1 MMDRLMLQLRKKKQ
15 KKSSEQIATTSTKK
29 KFLLSSVTAVP
40 AALPHQ
46 NDSSS
51 TSQPPIEQESERE
64 TRKKFFDDFDEE
76 DDPDHPND
84 NNCSATE
91 DDDDNT
97 APVTISYGSERS
109 ASSLTLNTIGST
121 GGGGTGGGGIVRQR
135 SVRWSTIEFFNHEL
149 VLGDHPSVDAAGPP
163 LSIGWK
169 SVGAG
174 RGEQL
179 SIDAYENER
188 PERRKGV
195 DLIVPPEVRHRWL
208 MESGYSRSE
217 IKDCLL
223 ELAYIQESRR
233 KNAPTMNTTPW
244 QQKIRK
250 NIAAT
255 FCRRPT
261 IIEVRA
267 FAE

>member
-1 MMDRLMLQLRKKKQ
+1 MMMDRLMWQSRKNNKKKT
-15 KKSSEQIATTSTKK
+15 SEQTATTTKK
-29 KFLLSSVTAVP
+29 KVLSSLTEPV
-40 AALPHQ
+40 LPQ
-46 NDSSS
+46 NSS
-51 TSQPPIEQESERE
+51 TSQPSEQQQSEHE
-64 TRKKFFDDFDEE
+64 TGWKQLLDEE

-84 NNCSATE
+84 NNCLTDD

-97 APVTISYGSERS
+97 APVTICYGSERSTS
-109 ASSLTLNTIGST
+109 ASSLTLNTSTGGSSSST
-121 GGGGTGGGGIVRQR
+121 GGGGRGGGGIVRQR
-135 SVRWSTIEFFNHEL
+135 SVRWSTIEFHNHEL
-149 VLGDHPSVDAAGPP
+149 VLGDHPSVDAGPP

-169 SVGAG
+169 SVG

-188 PERRKGV
+188 LERRTGM
-195 DLIVPPEVRHRWL
+195 DLIVPPDVRHRWL

-233 KNAPTMNTTPW
+233 KNAPVNTLW
-244 QQKIRK
+244 QQKIKRK
-250 NIAAT
+250 FAAT